1 MKNKK
6 GFTLIEIIV
15 VVVIL
20 AVLLAVAVP
29 SVLKYLNEADSAK
42 FLATSRAINEEVSI
56 YVNKRLISDAR
67 ENIPIDQTVKL
78 LGEELRDG
86 VTKLN
91 EIVTTTPPKGYK
103 ISSIICC
110 FDGVNVVEKIVD
122 GKAVYVGWG
131 YDKSLKTHQLSKIV
145 IWYTDDSYNSKF
157 VVTLLNKQMYFYD
170 GIAEAIKAEG
180 KEEGPFIL
188 H

>member
-29 SVLKYLNEADSAK
+29 SVLKYMNEADSAK
-42 FLATSRAINEEVSI
+42 FLATSRAINDEVSI

-67 ENIPIDQTVKL
+67 DNIPIDQTMKELESIL
-78 LGEELRDG
+78 LGNKNRLDE
-86 VTKLN
+86 V
-91 EIVTTTPPKGYK
+91 VTTSPPKGYK
-103 ISSIICC
+103 VNSIICC
-110 FDGVNVVEKIVD
+110 FDGVNAVEKVVD
-122 GKAVYVGWG
+122 GNVSYVGWG
-131 YDKSLKTHQLSKIV
+131 YDDSLKNHQLSKIV
-145 IWYTDDSYNSKF
+145 VWYTDDSYNSKF

-170 GIAEAIKAEG
+170 GIAEAIKVQG
-180 KEEGPFIL
+180 KEEAPFIIL
-188 H
+188 